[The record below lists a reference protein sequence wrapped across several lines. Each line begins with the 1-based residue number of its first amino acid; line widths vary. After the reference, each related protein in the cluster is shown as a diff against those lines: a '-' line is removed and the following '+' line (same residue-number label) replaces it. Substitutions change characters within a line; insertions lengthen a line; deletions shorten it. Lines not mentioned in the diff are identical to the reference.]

1 MEEKHWKDY
10 DMVVNGLP
18 QQARYNEQTVK
29 DVFLPFLRRLTD
41 LRGRMGRRIIA
52 FLAAPPA
59 VGETTLA
66 QFLEKL
72 SKEQQDILE
81 VKAVGM
87 DGFHYPADYIASHSV
102 LRDGEVVAM
111 RSIKGAPE
119 TFDVG
124 QLQLKIQAARRK
136 ETMWPAYDRQI
147 HDVVPEAEPVD
158 AEIILLEGNWLLL
171 KDARWTN
178 VRVFADYSVLI
189 RSEPELLRDR
199 LIQRKVQGGQSQQ
212 DAEAF
217 YENSDKYN
225 VERVLQDSGASD
237 EVWMMLEDGDFELV
251 EQFET
256 AQV

>member
-1 MEEKHWKDY
+1 MTEKRWKDY

-18 QQARYNEQTVK
+18 QQVRYNEQTVE

-41 LRGRMGRRIIA
+41 LRGHMGRRIIA

-59 VGETTLA
+59 VGKTTLA
-66 QFLEKL
+66 QFLEQL
-72 SKEQQDILE
+72 SRERQDVLE

-87 DGFHYPADYIASHSV
+87 DGFHYPADYLASHSV

-111 RSIKGAPE
+111 QSIKGAPE

-124 QLQLKIQAARRK
+124 EMQSKIQAVRRK
-136 ETMWPAYDRQI
+136 ETMWPVYDRQI
-147 HDVVPEAEPVD
+147 HDVVPEAEQVD

-171 KDARWTN
+171 KDERWTN

-189 RSEPELLRDR
+189 RSEPELLKDR
-199 LIQRKVQGGQSQQ
+199 LIQRKVQGGKSRQ

-217 YENSDKYN
+217 YENSDKHN

-237 EVWMMLEDGDFELV
+237 EVWMMLDDGDFELA
-251 EQFET
+251 EQSET
-256 AQV
+256 VQM